1 MLEFLYYGALAASL
15 LWALQDWRR
24 GIYLCLVFDTIRDP
38 IRKLTDGKPVAI
50 TLAASALWMAV
61 LFGASHRLGTR
72 LLLVTRQ
79 LPPLR
84 NAFIYLMAAII
95 PAAAVSVVNFE
106 GGWKVA
112 TIGLLSY
119 SVPVLGVVVG
129 YHFLRRPND
138 LVPLLGF
145 YCIVNSIFLSGAVF
159 EFLKW
164 KIPGLGGID
173 FVWIRYRGGGL
184 GAVELICGFYRSP
197 DLMGL
202 HAANVAMFATMLTV
216 RRESR
221 FKWFWL
227 TLVLWGSFC
236 LMLSGRRKMIGM
248 LLVFGIVYIGLRLR
262 AVGIKR
268 VLPFA
273 VVLLSAL
280 LTIHLLTSEVVEA
293 EEYSDYA
300 QTTVTEG
307 NARFRDN
314 VLGGVIGSVQQAG
327 ILGYGLGTATQG
339 RYHAAKVIMGESG
352 RIKAW
357 QEDGV
362 SRVFAEMGV
371 FGACLVLMGVFQG
384 IKACRRALNMVH
396 PLHRV
401 ADLQMG
407 LAGVIAAS
415 GASFVISHQAFS
427 GDPCSM
433 LFVAFLL
440 GVMLSGPIQV
450 AREEFASRQYEPTFE
465 QEHRRRYGRERPR

>member
-1 MLEFLYYGALAASL
+1 M
-15 LWALQDWRR
+15 
-24 GIYLCLVFDTIRDP
+24 
-38 IRKLTDGKPVAI
+38 
-50 TLAASALWMAV
+50 
-61 LFGASHRLGTR
+61 
-72 LLLVTRQ
+72 
-79 LPPLR
+79 
-84 NAFIYLMAAII
+84 I
-95 PAAAVSVVNFE
+95 PAAAISLVNYE

-112 TIGLLSY
+112 AIGLLSY
-119 SVPVLGVVVG
+119 AVPLLGVVVG
-129 YHFLRRPND
+129 YHYLRRPND
-138 LVPLLGF
+138 LVPLMGF
-145 YCIVNSIFLSGAVF
+145 YCIFNSIFLSSAVF

-164 KIPGLGGID
+164 DIPGLGGID

-202 HAANVAMFATMLTV
+202 HSANVAMFATMLTV

-227 TLVLWGSFC
+227 ILVLWGSFC
-236 LMLSGRRKMIGM
+236 LLLSGRRKMIGM

-268 VLPFA
+268 VTPLA

-280 LTIHLLTSEVVEA
+280 LTIHLLTREVVEA
-293 EEYSDYA
+293 QEYAEYA
-300 QTTVTEG
+300 QTTITQG
-307 NARFRDN
+307 NERFRDN
-314 VLGGVIGSVQQAG
+314 VIGGVIGSIEQAG

-371 FGACLVLMGVFQG
+371 FGAFLVLLALIQG
-384 IKACRRALNMVH
+384 IKACRRALKMVH
-396 PLHRV
+396 PLHPV

-415 GASFVISHQAFS
+415 IASFVISHQAFS

-440 GVMLSGPIQV
+440 GVMLSGPLVV
-450 AREEFASRQYEPTFE
+450 ARETIASKQYEASLE
-465 QEHRRRYGRERPR
+465 QETGRRYGQERAL